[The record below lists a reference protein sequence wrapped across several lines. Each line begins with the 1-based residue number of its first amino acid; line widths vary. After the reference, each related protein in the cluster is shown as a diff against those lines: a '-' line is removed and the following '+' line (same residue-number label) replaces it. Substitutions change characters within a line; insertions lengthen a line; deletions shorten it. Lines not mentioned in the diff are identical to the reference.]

1 MRNYLAWNPPGRD
14 EKDYNAAK
22 VFREAMGWIDWARAR
37 QPFALVID
45 SFDAHEPW
53 DAPRRLID
61 LYGPAAAPAASSRS
75 SRSPRRPPGRARLT
89 SPSGCCAGCGSST
102 RPR

>member
-1 MRNYLAWNPPGRD
+1 
-14 EKDYNAAK
+14 
-22 VFREAMGWIDWARAR
+22 MGWINWARAR

-61 LYGPAAAPAASSRS
+61 LYGPARAPGGGAIQPFATPAARASGWTSR
-75 SRSPRRPPGRARLT
+75 
-89 SPSGCCAGCGSST
+89 SGCCAGCGSST
-102 RPR
+102 PPR